1 MRGTYNI
8 IWKGKDL
15 CAKKGF
21 YVCARAVFRLDI
33 LSTNILAHT

>member
-8 IWKGKDL
+8 IWKGEDL

-21 YVCARAVFRLDI
+21 YVCARGISFGYFV
-33 LSTNILAHT
+33 N